1 MKKLAGNKKEAAT
14 WLKPAGEH
22 RSAVTDTS
30 IAASYTR
37 SVEEMI
43 QSVKPENQASPD
55 ETSE

>member
-1 MKKLAGNKKEAAT
+1 MVGNKKEAAT

-37 SVEEMI
+37 SVEEMF
-43 QSVKPENQASPD
+43 QCVKPENQASPD
-55 ETSE
+55 ETAE